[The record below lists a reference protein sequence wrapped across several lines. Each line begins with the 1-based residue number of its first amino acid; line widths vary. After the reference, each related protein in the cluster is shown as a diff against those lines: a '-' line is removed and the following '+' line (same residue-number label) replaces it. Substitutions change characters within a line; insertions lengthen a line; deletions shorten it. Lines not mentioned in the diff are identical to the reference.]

1 MKLIAAPSINI
12 VHNRVLIIVESLI
25 LVVVP
30 RNLPLLPLQGA
41 IEAGVGLSRHSVL
54 TGNLHNIGRINLNK
68 DRNCTTSYQATGY
81 TILARCDSLEC
92 WVVLCLKSMGPT
104 TVGNQEMKCD
114 RQPNFKQYS
123 KLSHRAE
130 IPSIRRA
137 VVSFSLSKV
146 NSVTGN

>member
-1 MKLIAAPSINI
+1 M
-12 VHNRVLIIVESLI
+12 
-25 LVVVP
+25 
-30 RNLPLLPLQGA
+30 
-41 IEAGVGLSRHSVL
+41 
-54 TGNLHNIGRINLNK
+54 
-68 DRNCTTSYQATGY
+68 
-81 TILARCDSLEC
+81 
-92 WVVLCLKSMGPT
+92 

-146 NSVTGN
+146 NSVTGNYDTCMLLTGKEQLISPCPKNLSLFEVDMQPRKEFAAVCRV